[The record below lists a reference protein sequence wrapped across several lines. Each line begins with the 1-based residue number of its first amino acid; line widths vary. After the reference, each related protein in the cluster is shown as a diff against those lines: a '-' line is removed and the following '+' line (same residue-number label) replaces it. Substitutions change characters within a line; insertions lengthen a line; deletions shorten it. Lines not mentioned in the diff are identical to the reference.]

1 MDIYD
6 YLSLKQIRKDCK
18 SIIDL
23 IKFMHGKEY
32 SAIVCLNILPI
43 FSLIIYEA
51 NRYIKKLMPEVEIER
66 EKDTFSLKDIRM
78 KNKLFYDKFNRNIQ
92 IIRNIDYIQDRQFKE
107 LDGDKYY
114 YNIGIYLGNNLN
126 IIGNTHLASFFNQ
139 EENMKKKKEEEIK
152 ELYDKG
158 DILLEEKLSK
168 YVYNYGEYL
177 GSLSMLFY
185 NSLSSINIK
194 SNYTYKDLDY
204 EILYKDLNTNKDIKI
219 FSNTQEEKVVKL
231 YLLYLISI
239 INAVLYLIRPIIH
252 ENFCFLYK
260 IEFIICYYSIKSLEE
275 LYKYLKEKEKINN
288 ESYNYI
294 KQMKLDDRSIFNV
307 NVRNCMM
314 HYGMK
319 DEKTGEKLILDD
331 KFNLEIP
338 FYGLIESQYGICHKD
353 SEKIINKRQL
363 KCKKVSGQFKK
374 RAKGEIKIQ

>member
-51 NRYIKKLMPEVEIER
+51 IRYIKKLMPEVEIER

-114 YNIGIYLGNNLN
+114 FNIGIYLDNNFN

-152 ELYDKG
+152 ELYDKA
-158 DILLEEKLSK
+158 SC
-168 YVYNYGEYL
+168 N
-177 GSLSMLFY
+177 
-185 NSLSSINIK
+185 
-194 SNYTYKDLDY
+194 
-204 EILYKDLNTNKDIKI
+204 
-219 FSNTQEEKVVKL
+219 
-231 YLLYLISI
+231 
-239 INAVLYLIRPIIH
+239 R
-252 ENFCFLYK
+252 
-260 IEFIICYYSIKSLEE
+260 
-275 LYKYLKEKEKINN
+275 
-288 ESYNYI
+288 
-294 KQMKLDDRSIFNV
+294 
-307 NVRNCMM
+307 
-314 HYGMK
+314 
-319 DEKTGEKLILDD
+319 
-331 KFNLEIP
+331 
-338 FYGLIESQYGICHKD
+338 
-353 SEKIINKRQL
+353 
-363 KCKKVSGQFKK
+363 
-374 RAKGEIKIQ
+374 